1 MWPGKSDLDQLFLI
15 CKNLGEL
22 LPSQMQLFN
31 GNKFYAGLTIP
42 NPGPIEPLEEKV
54 PVKIIGKDGM
64 EVLKVVSLLLLYS
77 VFHQFRQAKFVYG
90 GSILSLSQFLL
101 LAQQPLKNDTRYK
114 SGQID

>member
-1 MWPGKSDLDQLFLI
+1 MINVLTEQLFDFQSKPLWPGKSDLDQLFLI

-64 EVLKVVSLLLLYS
+64 DVLKV
-77 VFHQFRQAKFVYG
+77 HPQ
-90 GSILSLSQFLL
+90 
-101 LAQQPLKNDTRYK
+101 NRYK
-114 SGQID
+114 NLGAIV